1 MRVLK
6 IVGYVAAALVALVA
20 LGILGI
26 ALFFDPNDYKAD
38 IERMV
43 EQNTQRKF
51 TLQGDLKL
59 SVFPWLAVQMG
70 PAQLS
75 ERTDTAQFGSQPFI
89 ALQSARLSVKLLPLL
104 RGQVQVGKVQL
115 IAPSIRLITDAQGRH
130 NWDDL
135 TGSKTDAADTVA
147 TSSGNVSATIAG
159 IEIKNGEVI
168 LDDRRDQQHTALH
181 EFSLQATGIGSGQ
194 PFTLQM
200 AFTLEQNGAT
210 APVVFSSVVN
220 ADWDNKRYALSKVAS
235 NVVWKSAGGA
245 KDGLPIE
252 LRADTMAVDLAQQTL
267 QLAGLQLKL
276 GQAQITGS
284 LNGTEIVDALKLNG
298 HVELAPVAINDVF
311 KVLNVTPPATRDAQ
325 VLKRLSFESDV
336 VATATSLALQKI
348 TLQLDDTTA
357 RGEFAIADF
366 KALALRF
373 NLDVDRIDFDRYL
386 PPMVAAPAS
395 TSNKAAA
402 SAPTP
407 IPVAVLRTLN
417 ARGKLRVSEARFS
430 GLKLSKLQIELNAR
444 DGDVQIAPAQAAL
457 YGGSYQGDI
466 TLNVAGKQPRLAL
479 SAQVTKV
486 DFAPLLKDMLDTQRI
501 AGRGNLN
508 AKLTALGADTQAMLQ
523 SLAGT
528 LDFNVADGAYEGMDL
543 WYEIRRARAVLKQQ
557 PIPERV
563 GAERTAFSAIQGTG
577 VLHDGVMSN
586 QDLIVAMQYLKVD
599 GKGLVNLV
607 DSTMDYRFNARVLRI
622 PAQESQGGEMQE
634 LVDAEIPITAKGPLA
649 SPKVRPD
656 IEGYVK
662 ARAKEEIK
670 KETDKLKLK
679 LQDKLQDLLRG

>member
-1 MRVLK
+1 
-6 IVGYVAAALVALVA
+6 
-20 LGILGI
+20 
-26 ALFFDPNDYKAD
+26 
-38 IERMV
+38 
-43 EQNTQRKF
+43 
-51 TLQGDLKL
+51 
-59 SVFPWLAVQMG
+59 
-70 PAQLS
+70 
-75 ERTDTAQFGSQPFI
+75 
-89 ALQSARLSVKLLPLL
+89 
-104 RGQVQVGKVQL
+104 
-115 IAPSIRLITDAQGRH
+115 
-130 NWDDL
+130 
-135 TGSKTDAADTVA
+135 
-147 TSSGNVSATIAG
+147 
-159 IEIKNGEVI
+159 
-168 LDDRRDQQHTALH
+168 
-181 EFSLQATGIGSGQ
+181 
-194 PFTLQM
+194 
-200 AFTLEQNGAT
+200 
-210 APVVFSSVVN
+210 
-220 ADWDNKRYALSKVAS
+220 
-235 NVVWKSAGGA
+235 
-245 KDGLPIE
+245 
-252 LRADTMAVDLAQQTL
+252 
-267 QLAGLQLKL
+267 
-276 GQAQITGS
+276 
-284 LNGTEIVDALKLNG
+284 
-298 HVELAPVAINDVF
+298 
-311 KVLNVTPPATRDAQ
+311 VLNVTPPATRDAQ

-386 PPMVAAPAS
+386 PSMVAAPAS

-407 IPVAVLRTLN
+407 IPVAALRTLN